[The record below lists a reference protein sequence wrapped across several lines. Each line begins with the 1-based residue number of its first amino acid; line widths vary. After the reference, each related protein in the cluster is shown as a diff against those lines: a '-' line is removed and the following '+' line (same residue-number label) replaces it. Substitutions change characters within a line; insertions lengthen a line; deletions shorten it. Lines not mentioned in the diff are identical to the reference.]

1 MTQTAFAALAA
12 DGKLEAIVKAR
23 VAKCVEDAINDA
35 TGYNSD
41 FINGLKAYV
50 KAELPMDFSGIGLA
64 GYNAELIKM
73 IRGRLDASLLAWMD
87 KSISESMG
95 DLLEPP
101 PAEMKVS
108 EMVKLFA
115 ETLDEHERDEL
126 RVRCKDDDGMV
137 KGYWSIEMTVGSR
150 QSETWRVAVGGR
162 DGEIYSISV
171 PYHGEITKRLFTART
186 WGFERALF
194 RLYAGKTKIVRDEVG
209 TYFED

>member
-12 DGKLEAIVKAR
+12 HGKLEAIVKAR
-23 VAKCVEDAINDA
+23 VEKCVEEAIKDA

-41 FINGLKAYV
+41 FSNGLKAYV

-64 GYNAELIKM
+64 GYNVELIKM
-73 IRGRLDASLLAWMD
+73 IQGRLDASLLAWMD
-87 KSISESMG
+87 KSIGESMG
-95 DLLEPP
+95 ELLEPP

-115 ETLDEHERDEL
+115 ESLDEHERDEL
-126 RVRCKDDDGMV
+126 RVRCKDDDGSVV

-150 QSETWRVAVGGR
+150 QAETWRVCVSR
-162 DGEIYSISV
+162 DGEIYSMSV
-171 PYHGEITKRLFTART
+171 PYHGEITKRLFTARS